1 MRQTVSKN
9 FRDEVIKKYPNC
21 IKKISFMKF
30 LQYIYFSNNWEDE
43 RERLLKVP
51 QYNLAKCEGKVEELV
66 AKNYC
71 GEKFL
76 EEFSNEVIPITW
88 SNWSYSERKCRVI
101 KVELCLEIEG
111 YLLFD
116 SYKDYKNEGGRVYFD
131 TGKVFSRKNRKAALS
146 KALSILNKEIEFIKT
161 KTKVRK
167 HAYKIFNYMMNV
179 ELIHFQKV
187 VDKNIDRVRELISNN
202 NNNSLEET
210 KVKSYLEILD
220 CIEENLKPMY
230 KGVENS
236 WRLYP
241 ANASI
246 LGLPRTYRKEICKGW
261 TEFDI
266 KSSQLSIV
274 SVIWNMPNIK
284 TFLKEKKSVWKLFFN
299 TFDCEGLNYDDTKKF
314 FKESLYSIIFGK
326 EANKLAKMYD
336 DIFGLGAGQK
346 FLDIW
351 LIKELLEARE
361 NEILRISKMP
371 NGKYF
376 SPAKV
381 GEIRPY
387 FFVGMSKGNQKE
399 YAQTG
404 IMPYIQRKRITSAMA
419 QEVQMLEMMLLNP
432 LFDLA
437 EKNTKNF
444 VITLWQ
450 HDGFSVKFLDKS
462 KRDKYTKVI
471 VNRFE
476 ETVENL
482 VIRVPTYLEYVHLE

>member
-1 MRQTVSKN
+1 MRQTVAKN
-9 FRDEVIKKYPNC
+9 FRDKIIKIYPNC
-21 IKKISFMKF
+21 TKNVSYMKF
-30 LQYIYFSNNWEDE
+30 IRYILFSNNWEDKDNY
-43 RERLLKVP
+43 LLKVP
-51 QYNLAKCEGKVEELV
+51 QYNLARCEDKLESLI

-71 GEKFL
+71 GEIFL

-88 SNWSYSERKCRVI
+88 SDWSYSERKCRV
-101 KVELCLEIEG
+101 VELTLPTEIEDF
-111 YLLFD
+111 LLLGT
-116 SYKDYKNEGGRVYFD
+116 YKDYKKEGGRVYFD
-131 TGKVFSRKNRKAALS
+131 TGKVFNRKNRKIALD
-146 KALSILNKEIEFIKT
+146 KALSILDKETEFIKT

-167 HAYKIFNYMMNV
+167 HVHKIFSYMMNV
-179 ELIHFQKV
+179 DIIHFQKT
-187 VDKNIDRVRELISNN
+187 VDKNIGRVRELIKNN
-202 NNNSLEET
+202 NKLETT

-274 SVIWNMPNIK
+274 SVIWNVPNIK
-284 TFLKEKKSVWKLFFN
+284 TFLKEKNNIWELFFN

-326 EANKLAKMYD
+326 EADKLAKMYD
-336 DIFGLGAGQK
+336 DVFGLSAGQK
-346 FLDIW
+346 FLDMW
-351 LIKELLEARE
+351 LIKELLQARE
-361 NEILRISKMP
+361 NEIMRISKMP
-371 NGKYF
+371 DGKYF

-381 GEIRPY
+381 GEIKPY

-399 YAQTG
+399 FEQTG
-404 IMPYIQRKRITSAMA
+404 VMPYSQRKRITSAMA
-419 QEVQMLEMMLLNP
+419 QEVQMLEMMILNP

-437 EKNTKNF
+437 EKNTNNF

-450 HDGFSVKFLDKS
+450 HDGFTVKFLNKS
-462 KRDKYTKVI
+462 HRDKFTNVI
-471 VNRFE
+471 VNHFNN
-476 ETVENL
+476 NL
-482 VIRVPTYLEYVHLE
+482 AKLSVKVPTYLEFEHL